1 MKYLRQFLLILIFA
15 FLGELL
21 RFLIPLSIPGSIYGL
36 VLLFIALMTGIVKLP
51 QVKEASKFLIE
62 IMPLVFI
69 PAGVK
74 LLTSWGVLQPIL
86 LPVAVITVV
95 STVVV
100 MVVSGWVTQLVIRR
114 GGGDCDRDCG
124 KSKNQREEN

>member
-1 MKYLRQFLLILIFA
+1 M
-15 FLGELL
+15 

-36 VLLFIALMTGIVKLP
+36 VLLFLALMTGIVKLP
-51 QVKEASKFLIE
+51 QVREASKFFIE

-69 PAGVK
+69 PAGVG

-86 LPVAVITVV
+86 LPVTVIMVV

-100 MVVSGWVTQLVIRR
+100 MVVSGWVTQLVVRR
-114 GGGDCDRDCG
+114 RKQSDCKQEDIKG
-124 KSKNQREEN
+124 ENKKS

>member
-1 MKYLRQFLLILIFA
+1 MKYLRQFLLILIFS

-21 RFLIPLSIPGSIYGL
+21 RYLIPLSIPGSIYGL

-69 PAGVK
+69 PAGVG
-74 LLTSWGVLQPIL
+74 LLNSWSVLQPIL
-86 LPVAVITVV
+86 LPVTVITVV
-95 STVVV
+95 STAVV
-100 MVVSGWVTQLVIRR
+100 MVVSGWVTQLVIRW
-114 GGGDCDRDCG
+114 DK
-124 KSKNQREEN
+124 KSCRNQQQQQ

>member
-1 MKYLRQFLLILIFA
+1 MKYLRQFLLILIFS
-15 FLGELL
+15 FLGEIL

-51 QVKEASKFLIE
+51 QVKEASRFLIE

-124 KSKNQREEN
+124 ESKNQRKAN

>member
-1 MKYLRQFLLILIFA
+1 MKYLKQFLWILFFS

-36 VLLFIALMTGIVKLP
+36 VLLFLALMTGIVKLP
-51 QVKEASKFLIE
+51 QVKEASKFFIE

-69 PAGVK
+69 PAGVG

-86 LPVAVITVV
+86 LPVAVIMVV

-100 MVVSGWVTQLVIRR
+100 MVVSGWVTQFVVRR
-114 GGGDCDRDCG
+114 DNRRDFG
-124 KSKNQREEN
+124 QADSGEEGQKS